1 MFSPPSGATPGPSL
15 IGATPVSSPSGATS
29 GRSPIGATPMSSPAE
44 ASSWHSP
51 DSAISGG
58 ACKTASSKDS
68 SNVVSKY
75 LQVPVDSTPRRAER
89 SLPRAK
95 LLTSL
100 DSLRILEEKGKK
112 SRKNWK

>member
-1 MFSPPSGATPGPSL
+1 
-15 IGATPVSSPSGATS
+15 
-29 GRSPIGATPMSSPAE
+29 MSSPAE

-51 DSAISGG
+51 DAAISGG
-58 ACKTASSKDS
+58 ASKTVSSKDS

-89 SLPRAK
+89 SLPRVK

-100 DSLRILEEKGKK
+100 DSLRILEEKEGKK
-112 SRKNWK
+112 SRNNWKSNVKAAREKGAVAQVRINTVT